1 MPKLVGL
8 SARYAARRPHELS
21 GGEQRR
27 VALARALAPRPPL
40 VLLDEPFSGLDAAL
54 RAGTREAVLHA
65 LASEGTTAVLV
76 THDQAEAL
84 SMGHEVGVLQ
94 AGRIVQTAPPAVLYR
109 TPADLDVALR
119 RRGRNATRPRQRGPR
134 QLRVG

>member
-1 MPKLVGL
+1 MLKLVGL

-84 SMGHEVGVLQ
+84 SMGHEVGVLPGSWSQ
-94 AGRIVQTAPPAVLYR
+94 
-109 TPADLDVALR
+109 R
-119 RRGRNATRPRQRGPR
+119 RCN
-134 QLRVG
+134 